1 MTLTNFIN
9 SLDLC
14 FIQEHWLFY
23 DHLSDVCE
31 ISPDFISVGV
41 NCDLL
46 SRGRPYGGCSILYR
60 KSLSSCISP
69 LYSCSDRFCGVRLSD
84 SSGLSYLLVCVYE
97 SREGLGPRLYGT
109 VCGLAGIQYLF
120 ADSAKTTVSRDAV
133 APRLSRDDFGF

>member
-1 MTLTNFIN
+1 MAVIMAPLRCCSFNYRGWNSGKLTLTN

-31 ISPDFISVGV
+31 ISPDFIYVGV
-41 NCDLL
+41 SGMNSDLL

-69 LYSCSDRFCGVRLSD
+69 LYSCSDRFCGVD
-84 SSGLSYLLVCVYE
+84 SLTLLACH
-97 SREGLGPRLYGT
+97 T
-109 VCGLAGIQYLF
+109 YLF
-120 ADSAKTTVSRDAV
+120 VYTCLRTMIQTHVV
-133 APRLSRDDFGF
+133 CI